1 VAVAAHTMTRLL
13 LTWIL
18 NAFALFFVMKLV
30 PGIQIDRFSDLLV
43 ATLVI
48 GLLNAFL
55 RPLVI
60 LLTLPV
66 TILTL
71 GLFTLVINGV
81 MFYLA
86 AHLVSGFHV
95 TGFGAAFLAALL
107 FSLFSFFLNM
117 LFQTKSV

>member
-1 VAVAAHTMTRLL
+1 MTRLL
-13 LTWIL
+13 LTWVL

-43 ATLVI
+43 ATLVL

-66 TILTL
+66 TVLTL
-71 GLFTLVINGV
+71 GLFTLVINGF
-81 MFYLA
+81 MFFLA
-86 AHLVSGFHV
+86 AHLVAGFHV

-107 FSLFSFFLNM
+107 FSLFSFILNM
-117 LFQTKSV
+117 VFQTKSM

>member
-1 VAVAAHTMTRLL
+1 MTRLV

-18 NAFALFFVMKLV
+18 NAFALFFVMKLI
-30 PGIQIDRFSDLLV
+30 PGIRIDHFSDLLV
-43 ATLVI
+43 ATLVL

-66 TILTL
+66 NVMTL

-86 AHLVSGFHV
+86 AHLVSGFSV
-95 TGFGAAFLAALL
+95 SGFGAAFLAALL
-107 FSLFSFFLNM
+107 FSIFSFTLNM
-117 LFQTKSV
+117 LFRPKS

>member
-1 VAVAAHTMTRLL
+1 MTRLL
-13 LTWIL
+13 LTWVL
-18 NAFALFFVMKLV
+18 NSFALFFVMKLV

-43 ATLVI
+43 AALVI

-86 AHLVSGFHV
+86 AHLVSGFHIS
-95 TGFGAAFLAALL
+95 GFGAAFLAALL

>member
-1 VAVAAHTMTRLL
+1 MARLVL
-13 LTWIL
+13 KWAL
-18 NAFALFFVMKLV
+18 NSLALFLVMKLI
-30 PGIQIDRFSDLLV
+30 PGMQIDRFQDLLL

-55 RPLVI
+55 RPVII

-71 GLFTLVINGV
+71 GLFTLVINGL

-86 AHLVSGFHV
+86 SHLVSGFHI
-95 TGFGAAFLAALL
+95 TSFGAAFLAALL
-107 FSLFSFFLNM
+107 FSLFSFALNM
-117 LFQTKSV
+117 IFGTKE

>member
-1 VAVAAHTMTRLL
+1 MTRL
-13 LTWIL
+13 IL
-18 NAFALFFVMKLV
+18 KWVLNSFALFFVMKLV
-30 PGIQIDRFSDLLV
+30 PGIQIDRFSDLLI

-55 RPLVI
+55 RPLII

-66 TILTL
+66 TILTM

-81 MFYLA
+81 MFSLA
-86 AHLVSGFHV
+86 AWLVQGFHV

-107 FSLFSFFLNM
+107 FSLFSFILNM
-117 LFQTKSV
+117 LFRTKSV

>member
-1 VAVAAHTMTRLL
+1 MTRLL
-13 LTWIL
+13 LTWVL

-43 ATLVI
+43 ATLVL

-66 TILTL
+66 TVLTL
-71 GLFTLVINGV
+71 GLFTLVINGL
-81 MFYLA
+81 MFFLA

-107 FSLFSFFLNM
+107 FSLFSFVLNM
-117 LFQTKSV
+117 LFGTKQ

>member
-1 VAVAAHTMTRLL
+1 MTRLL

-18 NAFALFFVMKLV
+18 NAVALFIVMKLV
-30 PGIQIDRFSDLLV
+30 PGIQIDRFSDLLL

-107 FSLFSFFLNM
+107 FSLFSFILNM
-117 LFQTKSV
+117 LFHTKSV

>member
-1 VAVAAHTMTRLL
+1 MSRLL
-13 LTWIL
+13 LTWVL

-30 PGIQIDRFSDLLV
+30 PGIQIDRFGDLLV

-66 TILTL
+66 TLLTL

-86 AHLVSGFHV
+86 SHLVSGFHV
-95 TGFGAAFLAALL
+95 TSFGAAFLAALL
-107 FSLFSFFLNM
+107 FSLFSFILNM
-117 LFQTKSV
+117 LFQSKTV

>member
-1 VAVAAHTMTRLL
+1 MTRIV
-13 LTWIL
+13 LTWVL

-30 PGIQIDRFSDLLV
+30 PGIQIDRFSDLLI
-43 ATLVI
+43 ATLVL

-66 TILTL
+66 TVMTL

-95 TGFGAAFLAALL
+95 TSFGAAFLAALL
-107 FSLFSFFLNM
+107 FSLFSFVLNM
-117 LFQTKSV
+117 LFRPKS

>member
-1 VAVAAHTMTRLL
+1 MTRII

-18 NAFALFFVMKLV
+18 NAFALFFVMKLI
-30 PGIQIDRFSDLLV
+30 PGIRIDHFSDLLV
-43 ATLVI
+43 ATLVL

-86 AHLVSGFHV
+86 AHLVTGFHV
-95 TGFGAAFLAALL
+95 TSFGAAFLAALL
-107 FSLFSFFLNM
+107 FSIFSFILNM
-117 LFQTKSV
+117 IFQPKST